1 MTAHHEDVHDSQAKL
16 PLDYFVL
23 AFGLAIPFWLLGG
36 NKLPLPVN
44 LPAGALVTVVPV
56 TAAAALVYRRSG
68 RKGVTALLKQ
78 AVDYRKIRNKVSY
91 LPVMLLA
98 PLLYFLSYIIMRLT
112 GLPLPDRPELPLQ
125 TAPAFFV
132 LYFISD
138 AGEELGWTSYA
149 LEPMQNRWGVLKAS
163 LILGAVWAIWHA
175 VPFLQTGNSASWVVW
190 QSLKTIAMRVIIA
203 WVYNNT
209 NKSTFATILYHT
221 TDNVSWSLFPNYSS
235 HYNPMVTG
243 LLNWIVVAIVAFG
256 WRAGTRAR
264 LRANGPQN

>member
-1 MTAHHEDVHDSQAKL
+1 
-16 PLDYFVL
+16 
-23 AFGLAIPFWLLGG
+23 
-36 NKLPLPVN
+36 
-44 LPAGALVTVVPV
+44 VTVVPV

-175 VPFLQTGNSASWVVW
+175 VPF
-190 QSLKTIAMRVIIA
+190 
-203 WVYNNT
+203 
-209 NKSTFATILYHT
+209 
-221 TDNVSWSLFPNYSS
+221 
-235 HYNPMVTG
+235 
-243 LLNWIVVAIVAFG
+243 
-256 WRAGTRAR
+256 
-264 LRANGPQN
+264 